1 MTKTQ
6 KSVGGLK
13 KSIPVFNPELELNR
27 SESTWKKKLFY
38 CNTCLQYAKSTNDAG
53 KILGEILEASPQI
66 AV

>member
-1 MTKTQ
+1 MTQTK

-13 KSIPVFNPELELNR
+13 KSIPVFNPERKFNR

-53 KILGEILEASPQI
+53 KYSEKF
-66 AV
+66 

>member
-13 KSIPVFNPELELNR
+13 KSIPVFNPERKFNR
-27 SESTWKKKLFY
+27 TESTWEKKLFY

-53 KILGEILEASPQI
+53 ILGEILEASPQI
-66 AV
+66 PV